1 MKTALFWT
9 AGIAASMI
17 AGRVLGLYVFTHL
30 IAK

>member
-1 MKTALFWT
+1 MRTALLWT
-9 AGIAASMI
+9 AAVAASMI